1 MIYPNWPAPD
11 NIKAMTT
18 TRNEGGVSVAPFDS
32 LNLADHL
39 GDDHDAVASNRQ
51 QLFNLAQLPN
61 TPLWLSQVHGV
72 RVINSVD
79 WQMNIEADASFSS
92 TLDHVCCVMTA
103 DCLPILVCNRQG
115 TMVAAIHAGW
125 RSLADGIIEA
135 TLAEFKCEADDILIW
150 LGPAIGPNQFEVGL
164 DVYQAFTAYSPLA
177 AQAFKQTDKTHYLAD
192 IYQLARQR
200 LQALNINTIY
210 GGDYCTLSDPKR
222 FFSYRRDDLTG
233 RMASMI
239 WIAPK

>member
-61 TPLWLSQVHGV
+61 TPLWLTQVHGI

-79 WQMNIEADASFSS
+79 WQLNIEADASFS
-92 TLDHVCCVMTA
+92 TTENHVCCVMTA
-103 DCLPILVCNRQG
+103 DCLPILACNRQG

-125 RSLADGIIEA
+125 RSLADGIIEQ
-135 TLAEFKCEADDILIW
+135 TLQQFNDQADDILIW
-150 LGPAIGPNQFEVGL
+150 LGPAIGPHQFEVGL
-164 DVYQAFTAYSPLA
+164 DVYQAFTAHSPLA
-177 AQAFKQTDKTHYLAD
+177 AQAFKQIDPEHYLAD

-200 LQALNINTIY
+200 LQALNINAIY
-210 GGDYCTLSDPKR
+210 GGDFCTMSDSER
-222 FFSYRRDDLTG
+222 FFSYRRDDVTG

-239 WIAPK
+239 WISPK